1 MYDIAK
7 QILQELLN
15 YYIHDNKLEIK
26 LSGKEQKIIIHNGIY
41 EHIFLKDMH
50 TYVYDNAEE
59 ILKSDELVLTF
70 EDLIEILN
78 KDKSKFEV
86 KLIK

>member
-15 YYIHDNKLEIK
+15 YYIHDKRLEIK
-26 LSGKEQKIIIHNGIY
+26 LYGKEQKIIIHNGIY
-41 EHIFLKDMH
+41 EHIFLTDME
-50 TYVYDNAEE
+50 TYVYNTPDE

-70 EDLIEILN
+70 EDLIEIIN
-78 KDKSKFEV
+78 KDKLKFKV
-86 KLIK
+86 RLV